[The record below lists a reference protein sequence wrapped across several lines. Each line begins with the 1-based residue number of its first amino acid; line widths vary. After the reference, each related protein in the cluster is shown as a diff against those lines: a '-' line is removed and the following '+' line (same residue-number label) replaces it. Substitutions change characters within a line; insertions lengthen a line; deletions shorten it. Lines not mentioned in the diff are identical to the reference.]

1 MAKIVNARTL
11 PVQSLDYKYGKII
24 VPPYEVDVEFTSQEE
39 AALNSGITA
48 DMIPAEASDTN
59 PLADKAWVTQQGGG
73 GDVSGKEDKVTIV
86 SYSTAPST
94 ISADISKYYR
104 IDADVDTLAVTLPEV
119 TDNTKVA
126 SVLLLITAG
135 TTPNVTL
142 TPTTPSG
149 GTAPDIY
156 YQEGYAIEAG
166 KTYEINCLWNGVAW
180 IVVSTEIEIV

>member
-1 MAKIVNARTL
+1 MRNIYVPSYN
-11 PVQSLDYKYGKII
+11 SLLSLVKRIRAIQDLYDYISGWKK
-24 VPPYEVDVEFTSQEE
+24 EVDAVE
-39 AALNSGITA
+39 AV
-48 DMIPAEASDTN
+48 IPAEASDTN
-59 PLADKAWVTQQGGG
+59 QLADKAWVTQQGGG

-149 GTAPDIY
+149 GTAPDVY
-156 YQEGYAIEAG
+156 YQADYAIEAG
-166 KTYEINCLWNGVAW
+166 KTYEINCLWNGDAW
-180 IVVSTEIEIV
+180 TVVSVEIEVV